1 MLKKE
6 IAEEVLVET
15 APEVQTTQEDNQGI
29 EINAPINLK
38 TELPLVVK
46 LPADASKAQI
56 AYANMLNSYAYQN
69 PKKWEMKKDDQ
80 ILPGGGVVKGFITR
94 LKELKNAP
102 DPVDE
107 SPLKINN
114 TGL

>member
-6 IAEEVLVET
+6 IAEEVKAEVVEVVET
-15 APEVQTTQEDNQGI
+15 KDESQGI
-29 EINAPINLK
+29 EVNSPLNLK

-56 AYANMLNSYAYQN
+56 AYAKMLNSYAYQN
-69 PKKWEMKKDDQ
+69 PTKWEQKKDDK
-80 ILPGGGVVKGFITR
+80 ILPGGGVVKGFITK

-102 DPVDE
+102 DPVDNN
-107 SPLKINN
+107 PLKINN
-114 TGL
+114 TGI